1 MTVTS
6 AKVHCHDSKKV
17 TNAVTVT
24 FSMPHKQKVNRGGKT
39 KFVNI
44 ARGHSK
50 KNLHG
55 VKQNTP
61 TLQGGK
67 GPFTL
72 YFIVVSPLKYYFS
85 FL

>member
-1 MTVTS
+1 
-6 AKVHCHDSKKV
+6 
-17 TNAVTVT
+17 VT
-24 FSMPHKQKVNRGGKT
+24 FPCHISKNSTEGGKT

-85 FL
+85 F